1 MGTLQ
6 TISLI
11 GSTQTLAWASS
22 YYLPAVLAAPVA
34 KELETGEPFFFLCF
48 SAALLIAALVGPRAG
63 RWIDQRG
70 GRVVLPITNL
80 MFAAGLTMLALA
92 QGPIGL
98 MLAWLVL
105 GVAMGYGLYDAAFAA
120 LVFLY
125 GLKARGA
132 ITGITL
138 IAGFASTVGW
148 PLTTIMLGAWGWRG
162 AILGWAALHLSL
174 GLLLNRM
181 IPAHPP
187 AQAFSDA
194 TGNQELSDP
203 SFVEAKH
210 SPPLSP
216 DAKGSAD
223 PKAAALDRTQV
234 LPSNAIALLV
244 FAFAA
249 TGFVSSAMAAHLPSL
264 LQAAGASLA
273 LAVTAAS
280 LVGPAQVGAR
290 LFQFGALGRVHPL
303 WSAWIATLTHPLAV
317 LMLLAGGP
325 ALAVAFTVCHGLG
338 TGTHTIAR
346 GTLPLALFGS
356 AGYGERVGKL
366 LTLSRFTQA
375 LAPWLFGLAI
385 TQWQTSALWIGFALS
400 LAAFLSLMPFRTV
413 IRQ

>member
-1 MGTLQ
+1 M
-6 TISLI
+6 

-249 TGFVSSAMAAHLPSL
+249 TG
-264 LQAAGASLA
+264 
-273 LAVTAAS
+273 
-280 LVGPAQVGAR
+280 
-290 LFQFGALGRVHPL
+290 
-303 WSAWIATLTHPLAV
+303 
-317 LMLLAGGP
+317 
-325 ALAVAFTVCHGLG
+325 
-338 TGTHTIAR
+338 
-346 GTLPLALFGS
+346 
-356 AGYGERVGKL
+356 
-366 LTLSRFTQA
+366 
-375 LAPWLFGLAI
+375 
-385 TQWQTSALWIGFALS
+385 
-400 LAAFLSLMPFRTV
+400 
-413 IRQ
+413 